1 MSSARGNP
9 DRDWTRARGGGSFAD
24 ISPPKMCDAISPR
37 WLCCGGEDAHWKLGP
52 GTFTG
57 IFGGANHANRDD
69 RGENSHWLGGYQC
82 SLFRADYRL
91 AAVREAGGHM
101 AA

>member
-1 MSSARGNP
+1 MQEGIPIAIGRGQG
-9 DRDWTRARGGGSFAD
+9 GGGSFAD
-24 ISPPKMCDAISPR
+24 ISPPKMCDVISPR

-91 AAVREAGGHM
+91 AAGAQAGGHM